1 MRVGAVDVRDA
12 PKLHVGGHRGP
23 VVSAVGRAIQDSS
36 HPANRSTGL
45 TAVVQVVQYNEEG
58 AMTVPVGEHG
68 QVEWDVAAYERTANP
83 RFGWSHEVL
92 ARLPLRGDETVIDAG
107 CGPGTLTAE
116 LLERLPDGHVIAL
129 DISTNMLRVARS
141 HLRPRYGDHVSFY
154 RADLQTLNLHEVAD
168 AIFSRATFHWIR
180 DHPRL
185 FANLYR
191 ALQPGGW
198 LVAQCG
204 GEGNVARV
212 FERVSALMASPHLGP
227 SFLGW
232 SDPLEWADARTT
244 TEHLKGVGFV
254 QVTASIE
261 SDRVVMPDAVHYAEF
276 LRAVALR
283 THVAQIEDAHLQV
296 LFLEELTRQGAE
308 DEPPFVLDLRL
319 LTMEAQRP
327 V

>member
-1 MRVGAVDVRDA
+1 
-12 PKLHVGGHRGP
+12 
-23 VVSAVGRAIQDSS
+23 
-36 HPANRSTGL
+36 
-45 TAVVQVVQYNEEG
+45 VVQYNEEG

-68 QVEWDVAAYERTANP
+68 QVEWDAAAYERTAHP

-116 LLERLPDGHVIAL
+116 FLDRLPDGHVIAL
-129 DISTNMLRVARS
+129 DISTNMLRVAS
-141 HLRPRYGDHVSFY
+141 SYLRPRYGDHVSFCP
-154 RADLQTLNLHEVAD
+154 ADLQTLNLHEMAD
-168 AIFSRATFHWIR
+168 AIVSRATFHWIR

-191 ALQPGGW
+191 ALKPGGW

-212 FERVSALMASPHLGP
+212 FERVSALMASPPFGP

-244 TEHLKGVGFV
+244 TERLKGTGFV
-254 QVTASIE
+254 QVTASLE
-261 SDRVVMPDAVHYAEF
+261 ANRVVMPDAAHYAEF

-283 THVAQIEDAHLQV
+283 THVARIEDAHLQV
-296 LFLEELTRQGAE
+296 LFLEELRRRGAE

-327 V
+327 A